1 VAASSFD
8 LPSKVITIR
17 HSCSLRTS
25 H

>member
-1 VAASSFD
+1 VAASSYD